1 MRQGCIE
8 PAFFPATT
16 TVDKMMMMN
25 FPPSK
30 NWLMALA
37 VGICVHAVAA
47 ENLAVGTNAAPLV
60 TATNAVAG
68 TNAPSAAEIAHQ
80 KEIHRTIEHLI
91 SLQMNSDAASLATL
105 LAGMTNA
112 EPLIRKAALNAVI
125 QFNDRSAI
133 PALQKIAD
141 ATADPFEK
149 VDILKAIDYIK
160 LPSFTEY
167 AAYMEA
173 RKKARHQT
181 NSAPAVTNA
190 PVAATNVPVVV
201 HP

>member
-1 MRQGCIE
+1 
-8 PAFFPATT
+8 
-16 TVDKMMMMN
+16 MN
-25 FPPSK
+25 FSPSK
-30 NWLMALA
+30 NWLVALV

-47 ENLAVGTNAAPLV
+47 ENLAVGTNAAPPV
-60 TATNAVAG
+60 TATNSVAG

-80 KEIHRTIEHLI
+80 KQIHDAIENLV

-112 EPLIRKAALNAVI
+112 EPQIRKAALNAVI

-141 ATADPFEK
+141 ATSDPFEK

-160 LPSFTEY
+160 LPSFTEMM
-167 AAYMEA
+167 AYEKSLKLA
-173 RKKARHQT
+173 RQKT
-181 NSAPAVTNA
+181 NGVPAVTNA
-190 PVAATNVPVVV
+190 PVVATNAAVAV

>member
-1 MRQGCIE
+1 MIPVDLIATMNCI
-8 PAFFPATT
+8 F
-16 TVDKMMMMN
+16 
-25 FPPSK
+25 SK
-30 NWLMALA
+30 NWLALLA
-37 VGICVHAVAA
+37 VGIGIHAVAA
-47 ENLAVGTNAAPLV
+47 ENPAVGTNAVPLV
-60 TATNAVAG
+60 VATNAVAG
-68 TNAPSAAEIAHQ
+68 TNALSEKEIAHQ
-80 KEIHRTIEHLI
+80 KEIHRVIEQFV

-112 EPLIRKAALNAVI
+112 EPQIRKAALNAVI
-125 QFNDRSAI
+125 QFNDRSAV

-141 ATADPFEK
+141 ATSDPFEK

-173 RKKARHQT
+173 LKKVRHQT
-181 NSAPAVTNA
+181 NTVGIVTNTPVA
-190 PVAATNVPVVV
+190 GTNTPVAA